1 MDSALLAG
9 TAEEQGSSGN
19 GGSKINTHDAC
30 FLLSGI
36 VLASLASLGLAAY
49 LSLTYSVVLGHAFL
63 AFMLGLRHA
72 VDCDHLA
79 AIDNVTRQFTNR
91 GERPVSIG
99 FWFAAGHSTVVVAL
113 TGFIACGYT
122 MAWKRFHNVSGW
134 SDNISL
140 AASVISISLLSGIG
154 LLNARVSVELFF
166 EWTRMRR
173 RSLRAQENAEKEAA
187 ESSLRTA
194 LSTVPFL
201 QWVFGHVDRPEK
213 MYLVGLLFGLSFDT
227 ATQVGLIGLAAMTS
241 TTGAVPAS
249 IVMVIPLCFSTGM
262 CLVDTGN
269 GILMLLAYTWATV
282 RPMEKLFYNFLVTAL
297 SAVVAILIGSLEMLQ
312 TYAQQSHL
320 KGSPWSQIK
329 DVDMASVGFFI
340 IMVFAVIFGLS
351 VILAFAHRRYQRAD
365 TIDEIYVKI

>member
-1 MDSALLAG
+1 MEDALLADVG
-9 TAEEQGSSGN
+9 KGAE
-19 GGSKINTHDAC
+19 IVRPRDAC
-30 FLLSGI
+30 LLLFSI
-36 VLASLASLGLAAY
+36 VLASLASLGAAAY
-49 LSLTYSVVLGHAFL
+49 LSLTYPVVLSHAFL

-79 AIDNVTRQFTNR
+79 AIDNVTRQFTSR

-113 TGFIACGYT
+113 TGCIACGYSL
-122 MAWKRFHNVSGW
+122 AWKHYHNDANW
-134 SDNISL
+134 SDNIAL
-140 AASVISISLLSGIG
+140 AASIISITLLGGIG
-154 LLNARVSVELFF
+154 ILNARVAMDLFV

-173 RSLRAQENAEKEAA
+173 RSCGEQEKVENEAA
-187 ESSLRTA
+187 ETSLRTA

-201 QWVFGHVDRPEK
+201 QRVFSHVDRPEK

-249 IVMVIPLCFSTGM
+249 VVMIIPLCFSTGM

-269 GILMLLAYTWATV
+269 GILMLLAYSWATV

-312 TYAQQSHL
+312 TYAQESKL
-320 KGSPWSQIK
+320 TGSPWSQIQGI
-329 DVDMASVGFFI
+329 DMASVGFSL
-340 IMVFAVIFGLS
+340 IMIFGLIFGLS
-351 VILAFAHRRYQRAD
+351 VAGAYAHRRFRQP
-365 TIDEIYVKI
+365 TDELGEVAVVC